1 MELPVINAEGQQ
13 GTPLQ
18 VSDAAFGAKFNE
30 ALIHQVVVAHQAGA
44 RSGTRAQ
51 KNRAAVRGGGSKP
64 YRQKG
69 TGRARAG
76 TTRSPIWRG
85 GGRAFP
91 ASSASFAQKV
101 NRKMYRGAIRSILSE
116 LARQDRLKICDDL
129 KMEAP
134 KTKDLAVRL
143 AKFEQRSI
151 LIVCDTLE
159 ENLMLSAR
167 NLPSVLVIEASEI
180 DPVCLVGFEL
190 VLMTSAAVK
199 QVEHWLQ

>member
-91 ASSASFAQKV
+91 ATTANFSQKV

-116 LARQDRLKICDDL
+116 LARQDRLVICDDL
-129 KMEAP
+129 KPAAP
-134 KTKDLAVRL
+134 KTRDMAAQLK
-143 AKFEQRSI
+143 KFDQESI
-151 LIVCDTLE
+151 LIVCDSLDD
-159 ENLMLSAR
+159 NLILSAR
-167 NLPSVLVIEASEI
+167 NLHKVLVVEAREI

-190 VLMTSAAVK
+190 VVMTSAAVK
-199 QVEHWLQ
+199 QVEEWLQ